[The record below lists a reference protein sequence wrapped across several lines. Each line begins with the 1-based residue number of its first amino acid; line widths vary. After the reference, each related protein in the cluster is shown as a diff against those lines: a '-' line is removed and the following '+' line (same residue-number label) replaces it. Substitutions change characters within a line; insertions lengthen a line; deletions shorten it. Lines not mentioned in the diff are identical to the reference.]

1 MSSTTKPTIVLV
13 HGAWHGSWCWRFQ
26 IPALEAL
33 GYVVEAVDLPCVSGV
48 VGTTQFDD
56 AALVRSVVEA
66 QLSMGKRVV
75 VLAHSYGGPIAS
87 AAIEGL
93 ADKGVLGMVA
103 LCAYIFPGGMDQ
115 GAVIRDMG
123 GLPFVTWDVPSEGL
137 FLPKDPRNLFF
148 APDVPADRIDWALPQ
163 LRPQSMAANMGI
175 VPPQAW
181 QDDSYS
187 GRLGYI
193 RCTADAGILPIEQQ
207 DGMVA
212 GAGGQEKW
220 LIRTLEGSGHSPFL
234 SRPQEVAAA
243 VQEIVND
250 FEAKL
255 R

>member
-26 IPALEAL
+26 IPTLEAL

-48 VGTTQFDD
+48 AGITQFDD
-56 AALVRSVVEA
+56 AAHVRSVVEA
-66 QLSMGKRVV
+66 QISMGKRVV

-87 AAIEGL
+87 AAIKGL

-115 GAVIRDMG
+115 GAAIRDIG
-123 GLPFVTWDVPSEGL
+123 GLPYVTWDVPSEGL
-137 FLPKDPRNLFF
+137 FLANDPRSLFF
-148 APDVPADRIDWALPQ
+148 PPDAPADRTDWAVPQ
-163 LRPQSMAANMGI
+163 LRPQSMAANTGI

-181 QDDSYS
+181 QDDSYT

-193 RCTADAGILPIEQQ
+193 KCTADVVLPIAQQ

-220 LIRTLEGSGHSPFL
+220 VIRTLEGSGHSPFL
-234 SRPQEVAAA
+234 SRPHEVAAA
-243 VQEIVND
+243 FQEIVNE

-255 R
+255 